1 MPPRCWSVSRYSKMS
16 ETEPTRRRWLRL
28 TLNLSAKLNILL
40 LGAMVVIFALLGYLN
55 VRLHRQ
61 HLEQTTLLSAERV
74 SDVIRHSTTDYMLR
88 NDREGLYHSI
98 QTMAH
103 EPGMEKIRIF
113 DQEGRITYTTDSVEQ
128 NHIVDKTAEA
138 CYACHAQSQP
148 LARLNRPDRFR
159 IYRNAAGTRVLGIIT
174 PIENQPSCSNASCH
188 AHPSEQK
195 ILGVLDT
202 NLSLA
207 KADVQLAESSRRMIV
222 YTACA
227 LLLIAV
233 LSWFFIWRVIGL
245 PVKALERGTERLAA
259 GDLGY
264 QIDVQSHDEIA
275 ELAHSFNDMSRQ
287 LQAEHNENLAWTH
300 TLEQRVEQKTG
311 ELKRAHEHALHTEKM
326 ASIGKMAAVLAHE
339 INNPLSGIL
348 TYAKL
353 LRKWIERQEK
363 ERLEKDLQEK
373 GRHDPDH
380 QEIAPDDFAVTRH
393 KEIIDSLDLIASESR
408 RCGDLVKNLLT
419 FSRTTPMNLQPTNV
433 NQVIDRSLRLVQ
445 HQLDLGGIQ
454 VEQRLDPKLPLV
466 LCDAAQIE
474 QVILALVMNALD
486 AMPQGGNLWLTTSFS
501 HEHSQIRVVVRDDGS
516 GIPPEILPRI
526 FEPFLTT
533 KETGRGVGLGL
544 AISHSILE
552 RHNGNIEVQSEPG
565 RGTTFTLTLPWDA
578 AKEAGSPADA
588 ATVAP
593 SPNEI
598 VTTASGR

>member
-1 MPPRCWSVSRYSKMS
+1 MQ
-16 ETEPTRRRWLRL
+16 ETEPTRNRWLRL
-28 TLNLSAKLNILL
+28 TLTLSAKLNILL

-61 HLEQTTLLSAERV
+61 HLEQNTLLSAERV
-74 SDVIRHSTTDYMLR
+74 SDVIKHSTTEYMLR

-98 QTMAH
+98 QTMAA
-103 EPGMEKIRIF
+103 EPGIEKIRIF
-113 DQEGRITYTTDSVEQ
+113 DQEGRITYTTDAAEQ
-128 NHIVDKTAEA
+128 NHVVDKTAEA

-159 IYRNAAGTRVLGIIT
+159 IYRNATRARVLGIIT
-174 PIENQPSCSNASCH
+174 PIENQPACSNAACH
-188 AHPSEQK
+188 AHPAEQR

-207 KADVQLAESSRRMIV
+207 KTDVQVAESSRRMIA
-222 YTACA
+222 YTGCA

-233 LSWFFIWRVIGL
+233 VSWFFVWQVVGR

-264 QIDVQSHDEIA
+264 QIEVHSNDEIG
-275 ELAHSFNDMSRQ
+275 ELANSFNSMSRQ
-287 LQAEHNENLAWTH
+287 LQAERNENVSWTH
-300 TLEQRVEQKTG
+300 TLEERVEQKTR

-353 LRKWIERQEK
+353 LHKWIDR
-363 ERLEKDLQEK
+363 DDG
-373 GRHDPDH
+373 GRNHH
-380 QEIAPDDFAVTRH
+380 QEIC
-393 KEIIDSLDLIASESR
+393 DSLDLIASESR

-419 FSRTTPMNLQPTNV
+419 FSRTTPMNLQATNL
-433 NQVIDRSLRLVQ
+433 NQVVDRSLRLVQ
-445 HQLDLGGIQ
+445 HQLDLAGIQ
-454 VEQRLDPKLPLV
+454 VQPQLDPDLPPV

-474 QVILALVMNALD
+474 QVLLALVMNALD
-486 AMPQGGNLWLTTSFS
+486 AMPQGGNLWLTTSFG
-501 HEHSQIRVVVRDDGS
+501 HEPNQVRIVVRDDGS

-552 RHNGNIEVQSEPG
+552 RHNGSIEVQSEAG
-565 RGTTFTLTLPWDA
+565 RGTTFTVTLPWDA
-578 AKEAGSPADA
+578 DSEKIARSPA
-588 ATVAP
+588 
-593 SPNEI
+593 NEI
-598 VTTASGR
+598 AASASGR